1 MNYLGH
7 LILSGNNSEITFG
20 NFIAD
25 SLKGKTYL
33 KYSKKIQ
40 KGVILHRKIDEL
52 TDTNVHYLN
61 GKRRFYKNFPKMG
74 GVINDI
80 LYDHL
85 LWRFEKKT
93 RAIHL
98 ECKIDHLYKILD
110 DNFEKMPDPVKYM
123 YQYMRRDDWLRN
135 YQYEEGIKKALNGIG
150 KRINYSNNL
159 ELSFEIAKSSMKFYD
174 KEFELF
180 YHDIK
185 EKTSIFVN

>member
-25 SLKGKTYL
+25 ALKGKTYL

-159 ELSFEIAKSSMKFYD
+159 ELSFEIAKSLMKSYD

-180 YHDIK
+180 
-185 EKTSIFVN
+185 

>member
-61 GKRRFYKNFPKMG
+61 GKRRFYKNSKQ
-74 GVINDI
+74 NDS
-80 LYDHL
+80 
-85 LWRFEKKT
+85 T
-93 RAIHL
+93 
-98 ECKIDHLYKILD
+98 
-110 DNFEKMPDPVKYM
+110 
-123 YQYMRRDDWLRN
+123 
-135 YQYEEGIKKALNGIG
+135 
-150 KRINYSNNL
+150 
-159 ELSFEIAKSSMKFYD
+159 
-174 KEFELF
+174 
-180 YHDIK
+180 
-185 EKTSIFVN
+185 

>member
-25 SLKGKTYL
+25 ALKGNTYL

-52 TDTNVHYLN
+52 TDTNVHYLK

-150 KRINYSNNL
+150 KRIYYSKNL
-159 ELSFEIAKSSMKFYD
+159 ELSFEIAKSSMKSYD

>member
-25 SLKGKTYL
+25 ALKGNTYL

-93 RAIHL
+93 HSIHL
-98 ECKIDHLYKILD
+98 ECKIDHIYKILD

-135 YQYEEGIKKALNGIG
+135 YQYEEGIKKVLNGIG

-159 ELSFEIAKSSMKFYD
+159 ELSFEIAKSSMKCYD